1 LNICGNLHI
10 SIPIYRTLDYIIYYF
25 SGKEGIRVE
34 IFLSRRLLGTALT
47 IYLPTIL
54 MNIIGE
60 AVYKLGVAKEGDR
73 WGIQPKG
80 EES

>member
-1 LNICGNLHI
+1 MEICIFLYLRV
-10 SIPIYRTLDYIIYYF
+10 YRTLDYIIYYF

-60 AVYKLGVAKEGDR
+60 TVYKFVVAKEGDE
-73 WGIQPKG
+73 WGKQPKG
-80 EES
+80 EGS